1 VLKKEDTL
9 ACMLMGGKIPRKIK
23 RQVICDWIQGLRR
36 DRLAKKNGIGY
47 GTVTKI
53 INEAREE
60 KEYHDIELFR
70 HLASVLNENGLEA
83 AHVALAIRLKKI
95 MEEND
100 MNLDQFDDI
109 ISDLATYSFRHN
121 LTIDTL
127 IQSGHESITLQELF
141 GLPAE
146 KIVEHLDQLKRNL
159 DNLVE
164 ETQRQ
169 LVNKREAQEEAEKIR
184 SESEEIKKQIR

>member
-1 VLKKEDTL
+1 VE
-9 ACMLMGGKIPRKIK
+9 KIPRKIK
-23 RQVICDWIQGLRR
+23 GLVTRDWIQGLHR

-100 MNLDQFDDI
+100 MIWINSMIYYQ
-109 ISDLATYSFRHN
+109 ISPLIASD
-121 LTIDTL
+121 TIYL
-127 IQSGHESITLQELF
+127 LL
-141 GLPAE
+141 L
-146 KIVEHLDQLKRNL
+146 
-159 DNLVE
+159 
-164 ETQRQ
+164 
-169 LVNKREAQEEAEKIR
+169 
-184 SESEEIKKQIR
+184 